1 MTASLEKLI
10 GIGGPALSS
19 ASPTIDPNLL
29 ALAGGMGVDLLELL
43 SQKNGFYAFESA
55 LHVFSTRSDPPE
67 IGINEWN
74 APELW
79 INEYRGMA
87 GSALFFAE
95 DIFGSQFCIKNDGI
109 YCFDPETGS
118 ARRLSDDLE
127 GWARAILGDYNVLT
141 GHPIAHEWQR
151 VNGRIPIG
159 VRLVPKVPFVLRGEF
174 SLQNLF
180 TLEAVK
186 AMHLRGSIAVQIRD
200 LPDGASV
207 KLRVVD

>member
-95 DIFGSQFCIKNDGI
+95 DIF
-109 YCFDPETGS
+109 
-118 ARRLSDDLE
+118 
-127 GWARAILGDYNVLT
+127 W
-141 GHPIAHEWQR
+141 
-151 VNGRIPIG
+151 
-159 VRLVPKVPFVLRGEF
+159 
-174 SLQNLF
+174 
-180 TLEAVK
+180 
-186 AMHLRGSIAVQIRD
+186 
-200 LPDGASV
+200 
-207 KLRVVD
+207 